1 MREILNLLAAINV
14 LGAGI
19 GGIYMGMTIEP
30 EYYLTVIAD
39 EQTPLAAAPVRETIT
54 YFPLT
59 LVIMLLLAAAAAVV
73 WYVRKCMV
81 YRNRYYGML
90 KSGGNE
96 GKRDIGWNLAR
107 LKRLTSEK
115 ENRIVEQM
123 IAQE

>member
-1 MREILNLLAAINV
+1 MKNALNLLAAMNV
-14 LGAGI
+14 LGAGM
-19 GGIYMGMTIEP
+19 GGIYMGMTVEP

-59 LVIMLLLAAAAAVV
+59 ITIMLLLAAAAAVV
-73 WYVRKCMV
+73 WYVRKCMI
-81 YRNRYYGML
+81 YRSHYYSML
-90 KSGGNE
+90 KSGRKE
-96 GKRDIGWNLAR
+96 EKRDIGWNLAR
-107 LKRLTSEK
+107 LKRMTSEK